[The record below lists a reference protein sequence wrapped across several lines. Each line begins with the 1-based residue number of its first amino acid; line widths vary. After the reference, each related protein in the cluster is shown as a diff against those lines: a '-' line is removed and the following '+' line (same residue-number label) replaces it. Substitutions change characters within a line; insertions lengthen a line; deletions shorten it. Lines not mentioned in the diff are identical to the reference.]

1 MIATLKGKIIR
12 TNDESVIIDV
22 NGVGY
27 LVFCSTKTLE
37 AVSQNKEIISL
48 LVETHVR
55 EDHIHLYGFF
65 EEPEQNCFK
74 ILTTVQ
80 GVGAKVALGILSAWS
95 PDKLANAISAGD
107 KNLITKAPGVGP
119 KLAARIITELKDKMG
134 SVYESQIV
142 TNHDQKSVNK
152 KVDEGVISDVISAL
166 ENLGYQRVNAYAA
179 SLAAADRLGDSA
191 SLQVLI
197 REALSELS
205 TGKSEL

>member
-1 MIATLKGKIIR
+1 MIAKLTGKITR
-12 TNDESVIIDV
+12 ANDESLIIDV

-27 LVFCSTKTLE
+27 LVFCSAKTLE
-37 AVSQNKEIISL
+37 VVSKNEEVTSL

-55 EDHIHLYGFF
+55 EDHIHLFGFF
-65 EEPEQNCFK
+65 EEAEQNCFM

-80 GVGAKVALGILSAWS
+80 GVGAKVALGILSSWS

-134 SVYESQIV
+134 SVYDSQII
-142 TNHDQKSVNK
+142 TNYGQKSVNK

-166 ENLGYQRVNAYAA
+166 ENLGYQRGNAYAA
-179 SLAAADRLGDSA
+179 SLAAADRLGDSV

-205 TGKSEL
+205 AGKLQ

>member
-1 MIATLKGKIIR
+1 MIAKLTGKITR
-12 TNDESVIIDV
+12 ANDESLIIDV

-27 LVFCSTKTLE
+27 LVFCSTRTLE
-37 AVSQNKEIISL
+37 VVSKNEEVTSL

-55 EDHIHLYGFF
+55 EDHIHLFGFF
-65 EEPEQNCFK
+65 EEAEQNCFK

-80 GVGAKVALGILSAWS
+80 GVGAKVALGILSSLS

-134 SVYESQIV
+134 SVYESQII
-142 TNHDQKSVNK
+142 TNYGQKSVNK

-166 ENLGYQRVNAYAA
+166 ENLGYQRGNAYAA
-179 SLAAADRLGDSA
+179 SLAAADRLGDSV

-205 TGKSEL
+205 AGKLQ

>member
-1 MIATLKGKIIR
+1 MIAKLTGKITR
-12 TNDESVIIDV
+12 ANDESVIIDV

-27 LVFCSTKTLE
+27 LVFCSAKTLE
-37 AVSQNKEIISL
+37 VVSKNEEVTSL

-55 EDHIHLYGFF
+55 EDHIHLFGFF
-65 EEPEQNCFK
+65 EEAEQNCFK
-74 ILTTVQ
+74 ILPTVQ
-80 GVGAKVALGILSAWS
+80 GVGAKVALGILSSLS

-134 SVYESQIV
+134 SVYESQII
-142 TNHDQKSVNK
+142 TNYDQKSVNK

-166 ENLGYQRVNAYAA
+166 ENLGYQRGNAYAA
-179 SLAAADRLGDSA
+179 SLAAADRLGDSV

-205 TGKSEL
+205 AGKLQ

>member
-1 MIATLKGKIIR
+1 MIAKLTGKITR
-12 TNDESVIIDV
+12 ANDESLIIDV

-27 LVFCSTKTLE
+27 LVFCSAKTLE
-37 AVSQNKEIISL
+37 VVSKNEEVTSL

-55 EDHIHLYGFF
+55 EDHIHLFGFF
-65 EEPEQNCFK
+65 EEAEQNCFK

-80 GVGAKVALGILSAWS
+80 GVGAKVALGILSSWS

-134 SVYESQIV
+134 SVYESQII
-142 TNHDQKSVNK
+142 TNYGQKSVNK

-166 ENLGYQRVNAYAA
+166 ENLGYQRGNAYAA
-179 SLAAADRLGDSA
+179 SLAAADRLGDSV

-205 TGKSEL
+205 AGKLQ

>member
-1 MIATLKGKIIR
+1 MIAKLTGKITR
-12 TNDESVIIDV
+12 ANNESVIIDV

-27 LVFCSTKTLE
+27 LVFCSAKTLE
-37 AVSQNKEIISL
+37 VVSKNEEVTSL

-55 EDHIHLYGFF
+55 EDHIHLFGFF
-65 EEPEQNCFK
+65 EEAEQNCFK

-80 GVGAKVALGILSAWS
+80 GVGAKVALGILSSWS

-134 SVYESQIV
+134 SVYESQII
-142 TNHDQKSVNK
+142 NNYDQKSVNK

-166 ENLGYQRVNAYAA
+166 ENLGYQRGNAYAA
-179 SLAAADRLGDSA
+179 SLAAADRLGDSV

-205 TGKSEL
+205 AGKLQ

>member
-1 MIATLKGKIIR
+1 MIAKLTGKITR
-12 TNDESVIIDV
+12 ANNESVIIDV

-27 LVFCSTKTLE
+27 LVFCSAKTLE
-37 AVSQNKEIISL
+37 VVSKNEEVTSL

-55 EDHIHLYGFF
+55 EDHIHLFGFF
-65 EEPEQNCFK
+65 EEAEQNCFK

-80 GVGAKVALGILSAWS
+80 GVGARVALGILSSWS

-134 SVYESQIV
+134 SVYESQII
-142 TNHDQKSVNK
+142 TNYDQKSLNK

-166 ENLGYQRVNAYAA
+166 ENLGYQRGNAYSA
-179 SLAAADRLGDSA
+179 SLAAADRLGDSV

-205 TGKSEL
+205 AGKLQ

>member
-1 MIATLKGKIIR
+1 MIAKLTGKITR
-12 TNDESVIIDV
+12 ANDESVIIDV

-27 LVFCSTKTLE
+27 LVFCSAKTLE
-37 AVSQNKEIISL
+37 VVSKNEEVTSL

-55 EDHIHLYGFF
+55 EDHIHLFGFF
-65 EEPEQNCFK
+65 EEAEQNCFK

-80 GVGAKVALGILSAWS
+80 GVGAKVALGILSSWS

-134 SVYESQIV
+134 SVYESQII
-142 TNHDQKSVNK
+142 TNYDQKSLNK

-166 ENLGYQRVNAYAA
+166 ENLGYQRGNAYAA
-179 SLAAADRLGDSA
+179 SLAAADRLGDSV

-205 TGKSEL
+205 AGKLQ

>member
-1 MIATLKGKIIR
+1 MIAKLTGKITR
-12 TNDESVIIDV
+12 ANNESVIIDV

-27 LVFCSTKTLE
+27 LVFCSAKTLE
-37 AVSQNKEIISL
+37 VVSKNEEVTSL

-55 EDHIHLYGFF
+55 EDHIHLFGFF
-65 EEPEQNCFK
+65 EEAEQNCFK

-80 GVGAKVALGILSAWS
+80 GVGAKVALGILSSWS

-134 SVYESQIV
+134 SVYESQII
-142 TNHDQKSVNK
+142 TNYDQKSLNK

-166 ENLGYQRVNAYAA
+166 ENLGYQRGNAYSA
-179 SLAAADRLGDSA
+179 SLAAADRLGDSV

-205 TGKSEL
+205 AGKLQ

>member
-1 MIATLKGKIIR
+1 MIAKLTGKITR
-12 TNDESVIIDV
+12 ANNESVIIDV

-27 LVFCSTKTLE
+27 LVFCSAKTLE
-37 AVSQNKEIISL
+37 VVSKNEEVTSL

-55 EDHIHLYGFF
+55 EDHIHLFGFF
-65 EEPEQNCFK
+65 EEAEQNCFK

-80 GVGAKVALGILSAWS
+80 GVGARVALGILSSWS

-134 SVYESQIV
+134 SVYESQII
-142 TNHDQKSVNK
+142 TNYGQKSVNK

-166 ENLGYQRVNAYAA
+166 ENLGYQRGNAYAA
-179 SLAAADRLGDSA
+179 SLAAADRLGDSV

-205 TGKSEL
+205 AGKLQ

>member
-1 MIATLKGKIIR
+1 MIAKLTGKITR
-12 TNDESVIIDV
+12 ANDESVIIDV

-27 LVFCSTKTLE
+27 LVFCSAKTLE
-37 AVSQNKEIISL
+37 VVSKNEDVTSL

-55 EDHIHLYGFF
+55 EDHIHLFGFF
-65 EEPEQNCFK
+65 EEAEQNCFK

-80 GVGAKVALGILSAWS
+80 GVGAKVALGILSSWS

-134 SVYESQIV
+134 SVYESQII
-142 TNHDQKSVNK
+142 TNYGQKSVNK

-166 ENLGYQRVNAYAA
+166 ENLGYQRGNAYAA
-179 SLAAADRLGDSA
+179 SLAAADRLGDSV

-205 TGKSEL
+205 AGKLQ

>member
-1 MIATLKGKIIR
+1 MIAKLTGKITR
-12 TNDESVIIDV
+12 ANDESVIIDV

-27 LVFCSTKTLE
+27 LVFCSAKTLE
-37 AVSQNKEIISL
+37 VVSKNEEVTSL

-55 EDHIHLYGFF
+55 EDHIHLFGFF
-65 EEPEQNCFK
+65 EEAEQNCFK

-80 GVGAKVALGILSAWS
+80 GVGAKVALGILSSWS

-134 SVYESQIV
+134 SVYESQII
-142 TNHDQKSVNK
+142 TNYGQKSVNK
-152 KVDEGVISDVISAL
+152 KVDEGGISDVISAL
-166 ENLGYQRVNAYAA
+166 ENLGYQRGNAYAA
-179 SLAAADRLGDSA
+179 SLAAADRLGDSV

-205 TGKSEL
+205 AGKLQ

>member
-1 MIATLKGKIIR
+1 MIATLTGKIIR

-37 AVSQNKEIISL
+37 AVSKNEEIISL

-134 SVYESQIV
+134 SIYQSQII
-142 TNHDQKSVNK
+142 TNRDQKSNDK
-152 KVDEGVISDVISAL
+152 TVDEGVISDVISAL

-179 SLAAADRLGDSA
+179 SVVAADRLGDSA
-191 SLQVLI
+191 SLQILI

-205 TGKSEL
+205 TGKSE

>member
-1 MIATLKGKIIR
+1 MIAKLTGKITR
-12 TNDESVIIDV
+12 ANNESVIIDV

-27 LVFCSTKTLE
+27 LVFCSAKTLE
-37 AVSQNKEIISL
+37 IVSKNEEVISL

-55 EDHIHLYGFF
+55 EDHIHLFGFF
-65 EEPEQNCFK
+65 EEAEQNCFK

-80 GVGAKVALGILSAWS
+80 GVGAKVALGILSSWS

-134 SVYESQIV
+134 SVYESQII
-142 TNHDQKSVNK
+142 NNYDQKSVNK
-152 KVDEGVISDVISAL
+152 KVDEGIISDVISAL
-166 ENLGYQRVNAYAA
+166 ENLGYQRGNAYAA
-179 SLAAADRLGDSA
+179 SLAAADRLGDSV

-205 TGKSEL
+205 AGKLQ

>member
-1 MIATLKGKIIR
+1 MIAKLTGKITR
-12 TNDESVIIDV
+12 ANDESLIIDV

-27 LVFCSTKTLE
+27 LVFCSTITLE
-37 AVSQNKEIISL
+37 VVSKNEEVTRL

-55 EDHIHLYGFF
+55 EDHIHLFGFF
-65 EEPEQNCFK
+65 EEAEQNCFK

-80 GVGAKVALGILSAWS
+80 GVGAKVALGILSSWS

-134 SVYESQIV
+134 SVYESQII
-142 TNHDQKSVNK
+142 TNYGQKSVNK

-166 ENLGYQRVNAYAA
+166 ENLGYQRGNAYAA
-179 SLAAADRLGDSA
+179 SLAAADRLGDSV

-205 TGKSEL
+205 AGKLQ

>member
-1 MIATLKGKIIR
+1 MIAKLTGKITR
-12 TNDESVIIDV
+12 ANDESLIIDV

-27 LVFCSTKTLE
+27 LVFCSAKTLE
-37 AVSQNKEIISL
+37 VVSKNEEVTSL

-55 EDHIHLYGFF
+55 EDHIHLFGFF
-65 EEPEQNCFK
+65 EEAEQNCFK

-80 GVGAKVALGILSAWS
+80 GVGAKVALGILSSWS

-134 SVYESQIV
+134 SVYESQII
-142 TNHDQKSVNK
+142 TNYGQKSVNK

-166 ENLGYQRVNAYAA
+166 ENLGYQRGNAYAA
-179 SLAAADRLGDSA
+179 SIAAADRLGDSV

-205 TGKSEL
+205 AGKLQ

>member
-1 MIATLKGKIIR
+1 MIAKLTGKITR
-12 TNDESVIIDV
+12 ANDESVIIDV

-27 LVFCSTKTLE
+27 LVFCSAKTLE
-37 AVSQNKEIISL
+37 VVSKNEEVTSL

-55 EDHIHLYGFF
+55 EDHIHLFGFF
-65 EEPEQNCFK
+65 EEAEQNCFK

-80 GVGAKVALGILSAWS
+80 GVGAKVALGILSSWS

-134 SVYESQIV
+134 SVYESQII
-142 TNHDQKSVNK
+142 TNYGQKSVNK

-166 ENLGYQRVNAYAA
+166 ENFGYQRSNAYAA
-179 SLAAADRLGDSA
+179 SLAAADRLGDSV

-205 TGKSEL
+205 AGKLQ

>member
-1 MIATLKGKIIR
+1 MIAKLTGKITR
-12 TNDESVIIDV
+12 ANDESVIIDV

-27 LVFCSTKTLE
+27 LVFCSAKTLE
-37 AVSQNKEIISL
+37 AVSKNEEVTSL

-55 EDHIHLYGFF
+55 EDHIHLFGFF
-65 EEPEQNCFK
+65 EEAEQNCFK

-80 GVGAKVALGILSAWS
+80 GVGAKVALGILSSWS

-134 SVYESQIV
+134 SVYESQII
-142 TNHDQKSVNK
+142 TNYGQKSVNK

-166 ENLGYQRVNAYAA
+166 ENLGYQRGNAYAA
-179 SLAAADRLGDSA
+179 SLAAADRLGDSV

-205 TGKSEL
+205 AGKLQ

>member
-1 MIATLKGKIIR
+1 MIAKLTGKITR
-12 TNDESVIIDV
+12 ANDESVIIDV

-27 LVFCSTKTLE
+27 LVFCSAKTLE
-37 AVSQNKEIISL
+37 VVSKNEEVTSL

-55 EDHIHLYGFF
+55 EDHIHLFGFF
-65 EEPEQNCFK
+65 EEAEQNCFK

-80 GVGAKVALGILSAWS
+80 GVGAKVALGILSSWS

-134 SVYESQIV
+134 SVYESQII
-142 TNHDQKSVNK
+142 TNYGQKSVNK

-166 ENLGYQRVNAYAA
+166 ENLGYQRGNAYAA
-179 SLAAADRLGDSA
+179 SLAAAERLGDSV

-205 TGKSEL
+205 AGKLQ

>member
-1 MIATLKGKIIR
+1 MIAKLTGKITR
-12 TNDESVIIDV
+12 ANDESLIIDV

-27 LVFCSTKTLE
+27 LVFCSAKTLE
-37 AVSQNKEIISL
+37 VVSKNEEVTSL

-55 EDHIHLYGFF
+55 EDHIHLFGFF
-65 EEPEQNCFK
+65 EEAEQNCFK

-80 GVGAKVALGILSAWS
+80 GVGAKVALGILSSWS

-134 SVYESQIV
+134 SVYESQII
-142 TNHDQKSVNK
+142 TNYGQKSVNK

-166 ENLGYQRVNAYAA
+166 ENLGYQRGNAYAA
-179 SLAAADRLGDSA
+179 SLVAADRLGDSV

-205 TGKSEL
+205 AGKLQ

>member
-1 MIATLKGKIIR
+1 MIAKLTGKITR
-12 TNDESVIIDV
+12 ANNESVIIDV

-27 LVFCSTKTLE
+27 LVFCSAKTLE
-37 AVSQNKEIISL
+37 IVSKNEEVISL

-55 EDHIHLYGFF
+55 EDHIHLFGFF
-65 EEPEQNCFK
+65 EEAEQNCFK

-80 GVGAKVALGILSAWS
+80 GVGAKVALGILSSWS

-134 SVYESQIV
+134 SVYESQII
-142 TNHDQKSVNK
+142 TNYDQKSVNK
-152 KVDEGVISDVISAL
+152 KVDEGIISDVISAL
-166 ENLGYQRVNAYAA
+166 ENLGYQRGNAYAA
-179 SLAAADRLGDSA
+179 SLAAADRLGDSV

-205 TGKSEL
+205 AGKLQ

>member
-1 MIATLKGKIIR
+1 MIAKLTGKITR
-12 TNDESVIIDV
+12 ANDESLIIDV

-27 LVFCSTKTLE
+27 LVFCSAKTLE
-37 AVSQNKEIISL
+37 VVSKNEEVTSL

-55 EDHIHLYGFF
+55 EDHIHLFGFF
-65 EEPEQNCFK
+65 EEAEQNCFK

-80 GVGAKVALGILSAWS
+80 GVGAKVALGILSSWS

-134 SVYESQIV
+134 SVYESQII
-142 TNHDQKSVNK
+142 TNYGQKSVNK

-166 ENLGYQRVNAYAA
+166 ENLGYQRGNAYSA
-179 SLAAADRLGDSA
+179 SLAAADRLGDSV

-205 TGKSEL
+205 AGKLQ

>member
-1 MIATLKGKIIR
+1 MIAKLTGKITR
-12 TNDESVIIDV
+12 ANDESVIIDV

-37 AVSQNKEIISL
+37 AISLKEDITSL

-55 EDHIHLYGFF
+55 EDHIHLFGFF
-65 EEPEQNCFK
+65 EEAEQNCFK

-80 GVGAKVALGILSAWS
+80 GVGAKVALGILSSWS

-134 SVYESQIV
+134 SVYESQII
-142 TNHDQKSVNK
+142 TNYGQKSVNK

-166 ENLGYQRVNAYAA
+166 ENLGYQRGNAYAA
-179 SLAAADRLGDSA
+179 SLAAADRLGDSV

-205 TGKSEL
+205 AGKLQ

>member
-1 MIATLKGKIIR
+1 MIAKLTGKITR
-12 TNDESVIIDV
+12 ANDESVIIDV

-27 LVFCSTKTLE
+27 LVFCSAKTLE
-37 AVSQNKEIISL
+37 VVSKNEEVTSL

-55 EDHIHLYGFF
+55 EDHIHLFGFF
-65 EEPEQNCFK
+65 EEAEQNCFK

-95 PDKLANAISAGD
+95 PDKLANAISASD
-107 KNLITKAPGVGP
+107 KTLITKAPGVGP

-134 SVYESQIV
+134 GIYQSQNI
-142 TNHDQKSVNK
+142 TDHDQKSVNK
-152 KVDEGVISDVISAL
+152 RVDEGVISDVISAL

-179 SLAAADRLGDSA
+179 SVAAADRLGDSA
-191 SLQVLI
+191 SLQILI

-205 TGKSEL
+205 TVKSE

>member
-1 MIATLKGKIIR
+1 MIATLTGKIIR
-12 TNDESVIIDV
+12 INDESVIIDV

-37 AVSQNKEIISL
+37 AVSQKKEIISL

-65 EEPEQNCFK
+65 EEAEQNCFK

-80 GVGAKVALGILSAWS
+80 GVGAKVGLGILSAWS
-95 PDKLANAISAGD
+95 PDKLVNAISAGD

-134 SVYESQIV
+134 SVYQSQIV
-142 TNHDQKSVNK
+142 ANHDQKFIKK

-179 SLAAADRLGDSA
+179 SLAAAERLGDSV

-205 TGKSEL
+205 TGKSE

>member
-1 MIATLKGKIIR
+1 MIAKLTGKITR
-12 TNDESVIIDV
+12 ANDESVIIDV

-27 LVFCSTKTLE
+27 LVFCSAKTLE
-37 AVSQNKEIISL
+37 VVSKNEEVTSL

-55 EDHIHLYGFF
+55 EDHIHLFGFF
-65 EEPEQNCFK
+65 EEAEQNCFK

-80 GVGAKVALGILSAWS
+80 GVGARVALGILSSWS

-134 SVYESQIV
+134 SVYESQII
-142 TNHDQKSVNK
+142 TNYGQKSVNK

-166 ENLGYQRVNAYAA
+166 ENLGYQRGNAYAA
-179 SLAAADRLGDSA
+179 SLAAADRLGDSV

-205 TGKSEL
+205 AGKLQ

>member
-1 MIATLKGKIIR
+1 MIAKLTGKITR
-12 TNDESVIIDV
+12 ANDESLIIDV

-27 LVFCSTKTLE
+27 LVFCSAKTLE
-37 AVSQNKEIISL
+37 AISKNEEVISL

-55 EDHIHLYGFF
+55 EDHIHLFGFF
-65 EEPEQNCFK
+65 EEAEQNCFK

-80 GVGAKVALGILSAWS
+80 GVGAKVALGILSSWS

-134 SVYESQIV
+134 SVYESQII
-142 TNHDQKSVNK
+142 TNYGQKSVNK
-152 KVDEGVISDVISAL
+152 KVDEGIISDVISAL
-166 ENLGYQRVNAYAA
+166 ENLGYQRGNAYAA
-179 SLAAADRLGDSA
+179 SLAAADRLGDSV

-205 TGKSEL
+205 AGKLQ

>member
-1 MIATLKGKIIR
+1 MIAKLTGKITR
-12 TNDESVIIDV
+12 ANNESVIIDV

-27 LVFCSTKTLE
+27 LVFCSAKTLE
-37 AVSQNKEIISL
+37 VVSKNEEVTSL

-55 EDHIHLYGFF
+55 EDHIHLFGFF
-65 EEPEQNCFK
+65 EEAEQNCFK

-80 GVGAKVALGILSAWS
+80 GVGAKVALGILSSWS

-134 SVYESQIV
+134 SVYESQII
-142 TNHDQKSVNK
+142 TNYDQKSVNK

-179 SLAAADRLGDSA
+179 SLAAADRLGDSV

-205 TGKSEL
+205 AGKLQ

>member
-1 MIATLKGKIIR
+1 MIAKLTGKITR
-12 TNDESVIIDV
+12 ANDESLIIDV

-27 LVFCSTKTLE
+27 LVFCSAKTLE
-37 AVSQNKEIISL
+37 VVSKNEEVTSL

-55 EDHIHLYGFF
+55 EDHIHLFGFF
-65 EEPEQNCFK
+65 EEAEQNCFK

-80 GVGAKVALGILSAWS
+80 GVGAKVALGILSSLS

-134 SVYESQIV
+134 SVYESQII
-142 TNHDQKSVNK
+142 TNYGQKSVNK

-166 ENLGYQRVNAYAA
+166 ENLGYQRGNAYAA
-179 SLAAADRLGDSA
+179 SLAAADRLGDSV

-205 TGKSEL
+205 AGKLQ

>member
-1 MIATLKGKIIR
+1 MIAKLTGKITR
-12 TNDESVIIDV
+12 ANDESVIIDV

-27 LVFCSTKTLE
+27 LVFCSAKTLE
-37 AVSQNKEIISL
+37 AVSKNEEVTSL

-55 EDHIHLYGFF
+55 EDHIHLFGFF
-65 EEPEQNCFK
+65 EEAEQNCFK

-80 GVGAKVALGILSAWS
+80 GVGAKVALGILSSWS

-134 SVYESQIV
+134 SVYDSQII
-142 TNHDQKSVNK
+142 TNYGQKSVNK

-166 ENLGYQRVNAYAA
+166 ENLGYQRGNAYAA
-179 SLAAADRLGDSA
+179 SLAAADRLGDSV

-205 TGKSEL
+205 AGKLQ

>member
-1 MIATLKGKIIR
+1 MIAKLTGKITR
-12 TNDESVIIDV
+12 ANDESVIIDV

-27 LVFCSTKTLE
+27 LVFCSAKTLE
-37 AVSQNKEIISL
+37 VVSKNEDVTSL

-55 EDHIHLYGFF
+55 EDHIHLFGFF
-65 EEPEQNCFK
+65 EEAEQNCFK

-80 GVGAKVALGILSAWS
+80 GVGAKVALGILSSWS
-95 PDKLANAISAGD
+95 PNKLANAISAGD
-107 KNLITKAPGVGP
+107 KNLITKAPGVCP

-134 SVYESQIV
+134 SVYESQII
-142 TNHDQKSVNK
+142 TNYGQKSVNK

-166 ENLGYQRVNAYAA
+166 ENLGYQRGNAYAA
-179 SLAAADRLGDSA
+179 SLAAADRLGDSV

-205 TGKSEL
+205 AGKLQ

>member
-1 MIATLKGKIIR
+1 MIAKLTGKITR
-12 TNDESVIIDV
+12 ANDESLIIDV

-27 LVFCSTKTLE
+27 LVFCSAKTLE
-37 AVSQNKEIISL
+37 VVSKNEEVTSL

-55 EDHIHLYGFF
+55 EDHIHLFGFF
-65 EEPEQNCFK
+65 EEAEQNCFK

-80 GVGAKVALGILSAWS
+80 GVGAKVALGILSSWT

-134 SVYESQIV
+134 SVYDSQII
-142 TNHDQKSVNK
+142 TNYGQKSVNK

-179 SLAAADRLGDSA
+179 SLAAADRLGKSA

-205 TGKSEL
+205 TVKSE

>member
-1 MIATLKGKIIR
+1 MIAKLTGKITR
-12 TNDESVIIDV
+12 ANNESVIIDV

-27 LVFCSTKTLE
+27 LVFCSAKTLE
-37 AVSQNKEIISL
+37 IVSKNEEVISL

-55 EDHIHLYGFF
+55 EDHIHLFGFF
-65 EEPEQNCFK
+65 EEAEQNCFK

-80 GVGAKVALGILSAWS
+80 GVGAKVALGILSSWS

-134 SVYESQIV
+134 SVYESQII
-142 TNHDQKSVNK
+142 TNYGQKSVNK

-166 ENLGYQRVNAYAA
+166 ENLGYQRGNAYAA
-179 SLAAADRLGDSA
+179 SLAAADRLGDSV

-205 TGKSEL
+205 AGKLQ

>member
-1 MIATLKGKIIR
+1 MIAKLTGKITR
-12 TNDESVIIDV
+12 ANDESVIIDV

-27 LVFCSTKTLE
+27 LVFCSAKTLE
-37 AVSQNKEIISL
+37 VVSKNEEVTSL

-55 EDHIHLYGFF
+55 EDHIHLFGFF
-65 EEPEQNCFK
+65 EEAEQNCFK

-80 GVGAKVALGILSAWS
+80 GVGAKVALGILSSWS

-134 SVYESQIV
+134 SVYDSQII
-142 TNHDQKSVNK
+142 TNYGQKSVNK

-166 ENLGYQRVNAYAA
+166 ENLGYQRGNAYAA
-179 SLAAADRLGDSA
+179 SLAAADRLGDSV

-205 TGKSEL
+205 AGKLQ

>member
-1 MIATLKGKIIR
+1 MIAKLTGKITR
-12 TNDESVIIDV
+12 ANNESVIIDV

-27 LVFCSTKTLE
+27 LVFCSAKTLE
-37 AVSQNKEIISL
+37 IVSKNEEVISL

-55 EDHIHLYGFF
+55 EDHIHLFGFF
-65 EEPEQNCFK
+65 EEAEQNCFK

-80 GVGAKVALGILSAWS
+80 GVGARVALGILSSWS

-134 SVYESQIV
+134 SVYESQII
-142 TNHDQKSVNK
+142 NNYDQKSVNK
-152 KVDEGVISDVISAL
+152 KVDEGIISDVISAL
-166 ENLGYQRVNAYAA
+166 ENLGYQRGNAYSA
-179 SLAAADRLGDSA
+179 SLAAADRLGDSV

-205 TGKSEL
+205 AGKLQ

>member
-1 MIATLKGKIIR
+1 MIAKLTGKITR
-12 TNDESVIIDV
+12 ANNESVIIDV

-27 LVFCSTKTLE
+27 LVFCSAKTLE
-37 AVSQNKEIISL
+37 VVSKNEEVTSL

-55 EDHIHLYGFF
+55 EDHIHLFGFF
-65 EEPEQNCFK
+65 EEAEQNCFK

-80 GVGAKVALGILSAWS
+80 GVGARVALGILSSWS

-134 SVYESQIV
+134 SVYESQII
-142 TNHDQKSVNK
+142 TNYDQKSLNK

-166 ENLGYQRVNAYAA
+166 ENLGYQRGNAYAA
-179 SLAAADRLGDSA
+179 SLAAADRLGDSV

-205 TGKSEL
+205 AGKLQ

>member
-1 MIATLKGKIIR
+1 MIAKLTGKITR
-12 TNDESVIIDV
+12 ANDESVIIDV

-27 LVFCSTKTLE
+27 LVFCSAKTLE
-37 AVSQNKEIISL
+37 VVSKNEEVTSL

-55 EDHIHLYGFF
+55 EDHIHLFGFF
-65 EEPEQNCFK
+65 EEAEQNCFK

-80 GVGAKVALGILSAWS
+80 GVGAKVALGILSSWS

-134 SVYESQIV
+134 SVYESQII
-142 TNHDQKSVNK
+142 TNYDQKSVNK

-179 SLAAADRLGDSA
+179 SLAAADRLGDSV

-205 TGKSEL
+205 AGKLQ

>member
-1 MIATLKGKIIR
+1 MIAKLTGKITR
-12 TNDESVIIDV
+12 ANNESVIIDV

-27 LVFCSTKTLE
+27 LVFCSAKTLE
-37 AVSQNKEIISL
+37 IVSKNEEVISL

-55 EDHIHLYGFF
+55 EDHIHLFGFF
-65 EEPEQNCFK
+65 EEAEQNCFK

-80 GVGAKVALGILSAWS
+80 GVGAKVALGILSSWS
-95 PDKLANAISAGD
+95 PNKLANAISAGD

-134 SVYESQIV
+134 SVYESQII
-142 TNHDQKSVNK
+142 TNYGQKSVNK

-166 ENLGYQRVNAYAA
+166 ENLGYQRGNAYAA
-179 SLAAADRLGDSA
+179 SLAAADRLGDSV

-205 TGKSEL
+205 AGKLQ

>member
-1 MIATLKGKIIR
+1 MIAKLTGKITR
-12 TNDESVIIDV
+12 ANNESVIIDV

-27 LVFCSTKTLE
+27 LVFCSAKTLE
-37 AVSQNKEIISL
+37 VVSKNEEVTSL

-55 EDHIHLYGFF
+55 EDHIHLFGFF
-65 EEPEQNCFK
+65 EEAEQNCFK

-80 GVGAKVALGILSAWS
+80 GVGAKVALGILSSWS

-134 SVYESQIV
+134 SVYESQII
-142 TNHDQKSVNK
+142 TNYDQKSLNK

-166 ENLGYQRVNAYAA
+166 ENLGYQRGNAYAA
-179 SLAAADRLGDSA
+179 SLAAADRLGDSV

-205 TGKSEL
+205 AGKLQ